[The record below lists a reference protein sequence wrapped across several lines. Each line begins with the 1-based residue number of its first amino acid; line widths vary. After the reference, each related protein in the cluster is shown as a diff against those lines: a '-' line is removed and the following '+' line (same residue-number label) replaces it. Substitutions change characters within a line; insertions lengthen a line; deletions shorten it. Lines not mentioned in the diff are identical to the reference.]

1 MSPVS
6 ENASEATV
14 GARESRRNS
23 FLSSTGGVLAL
34 ATASCLLWG
43 SAFPC
48 TKIGNVLFGITPTS
62 TSSQLLFAGVRFF
75 IAGCMVVVAMSIM
88 RGRPLLPKATDWKA
102 IACLSLFQ
110 TVLQYG
116 LFYPGLSRASGV
128 ASSFIVI
135 LLAALAFRQ
144 ERLDARKV
152 MGCIVGFAGVL
163 LVNLRSGGALRFS
176 LAGEGLVFLSTIAA
190 AMSSCL
196 IREFSKRHD
205 PVMLSGWQFV
215 VGGVV
220 LTAIGLATGGRLQP
234 SRPAALVLLAY
245 MGFISAAAYT
255 MWSMLLSANPVS
267 RVAVFGFMNPVFG
280 VVLSALLLGEASAI
294 DPLRATLALVL
305 VSVGIVIVNR
315 DPRARESA
323 RSDGNA

>member
-1 MSPVS
+1 MVQRVS
-6 ENASEATV
+6 ENASQATI
-14 GARESRRNS
+14 GARESLRNS
-23 FLSSTGGVLAL
+23 FLSSTGGLLAL
-34 ATASCLLWG
+34 AMASCLLWG

-48 TKIGNVLFGITPTS
+48 TKIGNVLFGIAS
-62 TSSQLLFAGVRFF
+62 SATSSQLLFAGVRFF
-75 IAGCMVVVAMSIM
+75 VAGCMVVVAMSVM
-88 RGRPLLPKATDWKA
+88 RGRPLLPGANDWKA
-102 IACLSLFQ
+102 ILCLSLFQ

-128 ASSFIVI
+128 ASSIIEASASFIVI
-135 LLAALAFRQ
+135 LLAALVFRQ

-152 MGCIVGFAGVL
+152 IGCVVGFAGVL
-163 LVNLRSGGALRFS
+163 LVNLQSGGTLEFS

-205 PVMLSGWQFV
+205 PVLLSGWQFLV
-215 VGGVV
+215 DGVV

-267 RVAVFGFMNPVFG
+267 RSRSSPW
-280 VVLSALLLGEASAI
+280 AS
-294 DPLRATLALVL
+294 
-305 VSVGIVIVNR
+305 
-315 DPRARESA
+315 
-323 RSDGNA
+323 

>member
-1 MSPVS
+1 M
-6 ENASEATV
+6 
-14 GARESRRNS
+14 
-23 FLSSTGGVLAL
+23 
-34 ATASCLLWG
+34 ASCLLWG

-48 TKIGNVLFGITPTS
+48 TKIGNVLFGIATTS

-102 IACLSLFQ
+102 ITCLSLFQ

-128 ASSFIVI
+128 ASSIIEASASFIVI

-163 LVNLRSGGALRFS
+163 LVNLRSGGAIQFS

-196 IREFSKRHD
+196 IREF
-205 PVMLSGWQFV
+205 
-215 VGGVV
+215 
-220 LTAIGLATGGRLQP
+220 
-234 SRPAALVLLAY
+234 
-245 MGFISAAAYT
+245 
-255 MWSMLLSANPVS
+255 
-267 RVAVFGFMNPVFG
+267 
-280 VVLSALLLGEASAI
+280 
-294 DPLRATLALVL
+294 
-305 VSVGIVIVNR
+305 
-315 DPRARESA
+315 
-323 RSDGNA
+323 